1 MEFYAKWAGAFLLAV
16 SGMLAGLGAS
26 HEYVRRVREI
36 EAMILC
42 LNRMRAE
49 IELRLTPMN
58 DIFHTLSILPGPCA
72 AFFRALAAAL
82 EKGGGETLE
91 NLWRRAAEENFRPC
105 AARDILAELGASLG
119 CFDAGEECGAIAY
132 AAGRLETELE
142 QARRDNAT
150 QGVLR
155 RRLGAAAGIGLAILF
170 L

>member
-1 MEFYAKWAGAFLLAV
+1 MLAV

-155 RRLGAAAGIGLAILF
+155 RRLGVAAGIGLAILF